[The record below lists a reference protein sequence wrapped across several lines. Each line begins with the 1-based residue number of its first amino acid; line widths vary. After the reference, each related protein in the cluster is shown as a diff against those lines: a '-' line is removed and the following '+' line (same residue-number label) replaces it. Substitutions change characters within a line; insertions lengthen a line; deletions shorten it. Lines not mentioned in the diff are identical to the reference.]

1 MRLGPQRYEL
11 VRSQSGFS
19 VMLQPAHPARGPQA
33 WQLDLHYV
41 PAETNPRP
49 RPLWECEYL
58 ELCFQPFRFQTADWH
73 NLSGFGFGSGPDLDP
88 ILFNIT
94 LGNLLDGGHR
104 CPRQS
109 VFSDEITVNHLGGY
123 HFRCQFSGSV
133 CWDDREYDLE
143 VDDEISF
150 TEASVNVPVNSRDPL
165 AAARAIAQREI
176 QLADCAG
183 HRLATADFRERKM
196 FFSTLNQ
203 GHSVTLL
210 TPWREQLA

>member
-1 MRLGPQRYEL
+1 MMRLGPHSYEL

-19 VMLQPAHPARGPQA
+19 VNLTRANDGRGPQV

-49 RPLWECEYL
+49 RPLWQNEYL
-58 ELCFQPFRFQTADWH
+58 ELCFQPFRFHTADWRE
-73 NLSGFGFGSGPDLDP
+73 LAGFGSGPDLDP
-88 ILFNIT
+88 VLFNIT
-94 LGNLLDGGHR
+94 LGNLLAGGDS

-109 VFSDEITVNHLGGY
+109 VFPDEITITHLAGY
-123 HFRCQFSGSV
+123 NFRCQFSGSV
-133 CWDDREYDLE
+133 VWDDREYELE

-150 TEASVNVPVNSRDPL
+150 AEATVDVPVNSRDVL
-165 AAARAIAQREI
+165 AAARAIARREI

-183 HRLATADFRERKM
+183 QHVALKDCREQRM
-196 FFSTLNQ
+196 FFSSLNQ

-210 TPWREQLA
+210 TPWREQPA